1 MRMRVRRTQP
11 RFTPY
16 KTLPRD
22 HLHTAP
28 RRAMPRIAG
37 DPRFNPADMLGLQP
51 QNPYAFAG
59 QTMNPYAQQVP
70 SYMPPPGVMPPLFDQ
85 TPR

>member
-1 MRMRVRRTQP
+1 MPTQRRY
-11 RFTPY
+11 TPY
-16 KTLPRD
+16 PDLPKTPMR
-22 HLHTAP
+22 P
-28 RRAMPRIAG
+28 KIREAMPRIGG

-51 QNPYAFAG
+51 GNPYAFAG

-70 SYMPPPGVMPPLFDQ
+70 SYIPPPGIMPPLFDQ